1 VIFEKKSLVT
11 AGRLHSINAQS
22 TIALPKKL
30 EQKNKSIATLLQRGL
45 SFSRN
50 FSARFFD

>member
-1 VIFEKKSLVT
+1 LKKITRYSR
-11 AGRLHSINAQS
+11 AIASINAQS